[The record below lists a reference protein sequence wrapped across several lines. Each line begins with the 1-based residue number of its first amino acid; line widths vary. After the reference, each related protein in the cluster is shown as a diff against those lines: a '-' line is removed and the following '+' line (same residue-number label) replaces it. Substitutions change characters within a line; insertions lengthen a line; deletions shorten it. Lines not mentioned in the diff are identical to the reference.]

1 MSLRVTA
8 LRGLPE
14 VRAGDR
20 LAPLFLGAGE
30 PLGGEDVLVVSHKV
44 VSKAEGRTVRLADVE
59 PGEQALA
66 LAAEHD
72 RDARHLE
79 VILSETAELVRAD
92 AGRLICATHHG
103 FVCANAGVD
112 ASNASEEG
120 ELVLLP
126 VDPDG
131 SARELRA
138 AIRAAAPGGVAPAV
152 VIADS
157 FGRAWREGQVDVA
170 IGAAGLVGLDDWR
183 GRADAA
189 GRPLTATVIAIAD
202 EVAAAADLVRSKD
215 SRHPAV
221 VVRGLGHHVT
231 AADGPGVAA
240 LLRDPEHDLFR

>member
-1 MSLRVTA
+1 M
-8 LRGLPE
+8 
-14 VRAGDR
+14 
-20 LAPLFLGAGE
+20 
-30 PLGGEDVLVVSHKV
+30 LVVAHKV
-44 VSKAEGRTVRLADVE
+44 VSKAEGRDRARWPTSSPASA
-59 PGEQALA
+59 PGRWPPSTTRTRATSQVVL
-66 LAAEHD
+66 D
-72 RDARHLE
+72 
-79 VILSETAELVRAD
+79 ETAELVRAD
-92 AGRLICATHHG
+92 AGVLICATHHG

-112 ASNASEEG
+112 ASNAAERGRARPAARRSRRLG
-120 ELVLLP
+120 P
-126 VDPDG
+126 GAARGDP
-131 SARELRA
+131 R
-138 AIRAAAPGGVAPAV
+138 AAPGGVAPAV

-183 GRADAA
+183 GRTDAA

-231 AADGPGVAA
+231 AEDGPGVAA